1 MLSQGLPTPEQLG
14 KNKVPEAQ
22 VVAVD
27 TTWRKALQNG
37 TPTDKLA
44 AFQALAEL
52 VRALHGLLV
61 FNVSDRILYCY
72 DGPMLFLLRRA
83 LNTIPQSTPATVLRA
98 LEARG
103 EINQSDPQLN
113 FLIAHLCHKIIP
125 EAGMTVLFRTD
136 LEKYEHEGPGQ
147 SAESFGDGL
156 VVNMV
161 EFPSPAHREQELTR
175 LFKHGVRAELRHR
188 LEEIELQ
195 HPAGTTFGFHTYKR
209 SAAEPRRGP
218 RLTPHHGREG
228 TQPRGYRP
236 GSLSFRRCPFR

>member
-1 MLSQGLPTPEQLG
+1 MAVPALHKALVEAARGRMPLIYGPRQTFVLPQGLPTPEQLG

-27 TTWRKALQNG
+27 TTWRKAIQTG

-61 FNVSDRILYCY
+61 FNVSDQIKYCY

-83 LNTIPQSTPATVLRA
+83 LTTIPQSTPATVLRA
-98 LEARG
+98 LEVRG

-113 FLIAHLCHKIIP
+113 YLIAHLCHKIIP

-136 LEKYEHEGPGQ
+136 LRPC
-147 SAESFGDGL
+147 
-156 VVNMV
+156 
-161 EFPSPAHREQELTR
+161 HRR
-175 LFKHGVRAELRHR
+175 
-188 LEEIELQ
+188 
-195 HPAGTTFGFHTYKR
+195 
-209 SAAEPRRGP
+209 
-218 RLTPHHGREG
+218 
-228 TQPRGYRP
+228 
-236 GSLSFRRCPFR
+236 